1 MTFLRCLA
9 FRSVPLIALLFAALL
24 FTGCSTALFTRKAT
38 DLTRFKRIYVES
50 RLSDN
55 HRIDEKI
62 ATELRTLG
70 VDASFGVPTMLPEG
84 VDAIVSYEDRWQWD
98 FKDYMIEIKIDLRE
112 ARSNKPLATGSY
124 YQASFKTKSSEAVI
138 RLILTPLFRPSK

>member
-9 FRSVPLIALLFAALL
+9 FRSVPIISLLIAALL
-24 FTGCSTALFTRKAT
+24 FTGCSTALSTRKAT
-38 DLTRFKRIYVES
+38 DLARFKRIYVES

-55 HRIDEKI
+55 NRIDEKI

-70 VDASFGVPTMLPEG
+70 ADASFGVPTMLPEG

-112 ARSNKPLATGSY
+112 ARSNKPVATGSY
-124 YQASFKTKSSEAVI
+124 YQASLKTKSSEEVI

>member
-1 MTFLRCLA
+1 MILR
-9 FRSVPLIALLFAALL
+9 RALLSLLLFGCALL
-24 FTGCSTALFTRKAT
+24 VFTGCSTALSTRKAT
-38 DLTRFKRIYVES
+38 DLARFKRIYVES

-62 ATELRTLG
+62 ATELRALG

-98 FKDYMIEIKIDLRE
+98 FKDYMIEFRVEVRD
-112 ARSNKPLATGSY
+112 ARNDELK
-124 YQASFKTKSSEAVI
+124 SFERSAMSV
-138 RLILTPLFRPSK
+138 LY